1 MQLIQDY
8 FNEDTDSTCGIC
20 DVCIEKRKKD
30 NAHAFE
36 KLREEII
43 TVMKKNVLTVEQLE
57 QQVSPKDRELFVDVV
72 RELVDEGMLS
82 YDKVWKLRIAKEI
95 GK

>member
-8 FNEDTDSTCGIC
+8 FNEDTDATCGIC
-20 DVCIEKRKKD
+20 DVCVEKRKKD

-36 KLREEII
+36 QLRGEII
-43 TVMKKNVLTVEQLE
+43 TIMKTNVLTVEQLE
-57 QQVSPKDRELFVDVV
+57 HQVSPKDRELFVDVV

-82 YDKVWKLRIAKEI
+82 YDKVWKLRLGRK
-95 GK
+95 